1 MDKSLRRPEVLFWL
15 LGELFLGGTLLP
27 GAMLSGLLVGMGEK
41 LIGPLPFCQNTG
53 FGLFSTCPLL
63 EAVEGL

>member
-1 MDKSLRRPEVLFWL
+1 MGKSLRRPEVLFWL
-15 LGELFLGGTLLP
+15 HAELLLGATLLP
-27 GAMLSGLLVGMGEK
+27 RAMLSGPFAGTGMK

-63 EAVEGL
+63 KAAEGP